1 MSDKPRDKKPEK
13 PETPAAAPVPTVG
26 ALLRQRRQM
35 RGQSLE
41 AVHQATRIPRQ
52 LLQAIE
58 EDRHGDFAAPVYL
71 HGFLKSYC
79 EHLELDYLPLWQR
92 IAPSDKP
99 ADEEE
104 GEDSGPDFS
113 HLASPSVMPLVVLG
127 GVLAVG
133 VAVWGVSRVLAA
145 RKTAPPAEPAA
156 HAPAAVPA
164 NDPAAPLSTSA
175 FVGPVSSV
183 TASAAPEAPPAR
195 PAQPPEPAVSYPAR
209 LRITATA
216 VGQVSLRRD
225 GRLVFEGSLPPGKYL
240 DFRGTSFVIVAS
252 NPKGLRVELG
262 GQPVDLAA
270 RTPEP
275 DGSYRLGQR

>member
-1 MSDKPRDKKPEK
+1 MSDKPREKKAEK
-13 PETPAAAPVPTVG
+13 PETPAPAAVPTVG

-99 ADEEE
+99 ASEEE

-113 HLASPSVMPLVVLG
+113 HLASPSVMPLLVLG
-127 GVLAVG
+127 GLLAVG
-133 VAVWGVSRVLAA
+133 VAAWGVSRVLAA
-145 RKTAPPAEPAA
+145 RKAAPAA
-156 HAPAAVPA
+156 EAAVHAPAVQPDALASAPT
-164 NDPAAPLSTSA
+164 AA
-175 FVGPVSSV
+175 FMGPVSSP
-183 TASAAPEAPPAR
+183 TAASVAPEAPAALPPA
-195 PAQPPEPAVSYPAR
+195 PAVSYPAR

-216 VGQVSLRRD
+216 AGQVSLRRD
-225 GRLVFEGSLPPGKYL
+225 GRLVFEGRLPPGKYL
-240 DFRGTSFVIVAS
+240 DFRGSSFVVVAS
-252 NPKGLRVELG
+252 NPKGLRIDLG
-262 GQPVDLAA
+262 GQSVDLAA

>member
-1 MSDKPRDKKPEK
+1 MSDKPREKK
-13 PETPAAAPVPTVG
+13 PETPAPAPAPTVG

-99 ADEEE
+99 AEGEE
-104 GEDSGPDFS
+104 GADSGPDFS

-127 GVLAVG
+127 GLLAVG

-145 RKTAPPAEPAA
+145 RKAAPPAEPAA
-156 HAPAAVPA
+156 HAPAPAPAPDLAAV
-164 NDPAAPLSTSA
+164 LSTSA
-175 FVGPVSSV
+175 FVGPVSSA
-183 TASAAPEAPPAR
+183 TASAAPEAPPAPP
-195 PAQPPEPAVSYPAR
+195 PAVSVSYPAR
-209 LRITATA
+209 LRITATSA
-216 VGQVSLRRD
+216 GQVSLRRD
-225 GRLVFEGSLPPGKYL
+225 GRLVFEGRLPPGKYL
-240 DFRGTSFVIVAS
+240 DFRGTSFVVVAS
-252 NPKGLRVELG
+252 NPRGLRVELG
-262 GQPVDLAA
+262 GLAVDLAA